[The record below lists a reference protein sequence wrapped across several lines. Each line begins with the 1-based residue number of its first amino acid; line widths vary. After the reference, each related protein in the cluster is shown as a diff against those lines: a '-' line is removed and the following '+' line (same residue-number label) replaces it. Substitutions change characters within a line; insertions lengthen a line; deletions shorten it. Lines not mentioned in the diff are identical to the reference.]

1 MLGYQFLRVPDFIG
15 VVVRPWAR
23 ALPHLG
29 LGLLALCGAGIIRMA
44 LGDKASRDEPFDTER
59 VLLVV
64 FVVLLLAASAAT
76 PPRQETRYVFNL
88 YPLAILIAL
97 TTLARF
103 AAGITRRPAIAAGA
117 TAVVAC
123 GGFALSEDFQ
133 PAHLRHIDGP
143 AATFRWGMG
152 EDLQSHL
159 VIREDY
165 RSLSQWLQRHA
176 GMGTVVIN
184 SVHGLDYYYPRFN
197 YFYVDLQ
204 TPEFAEWACRRGTI
218 ERWGNYP
225 LLDSVAALGGAINSA
240 PRAYLVAFGYDSDK
254 LLATLAPLH
263 PRIAT
268 SQGHIVVVELRGI

>member
-1 MLGYQFLRVPDFIG
+1 MLGYQFLRVPDLIG

-29 LGLLALCGAGIIRMA
+29 LALLLLCGAAIIRMA
-44 LGDKASRDEPFDTER
+44 LGEEATGEEPLNAER

-64 FVVLLLAASAAT
+64 FVVLLLAASAAN

-88 YPLAILIAL
+88 YPLAILIAV
-97 TTLARF
+97 TTLARLAYGF
-103 AAGITRRPAIAAGA
+103 TRRPAVAAGA

-133 PAHLRHIDGP
+133 PTHLRHIDGP
-143 AATFRWGMG
+143 EATFRVGMS
-152 EDLQSHL
+152 EAMQSHL

-165 RSLSQWLQRHA
+165 RALSQWLQQHA
-176 GMGTVVIN
+176 GAGTVLIN
-184 SVHGLDYYYPRFN
+184 SVHGLDYYYPGFN
-197 YFYVDLQ
+197 YFYVERY
-204 TPEFAEWACRRGTI
+204 TPEFEDWSCRRGTV

-225 LLDSVAALGGAINSA
+225 LLDSVARLDAAIHSA
-240 PRAYLVAFGYDSDK
+240 PRAYLVAFGYDTEK
-254 LLATLAPLH
+254 LLAPLASLH

-268 SQGHIVVVELRGI
+268 SQGRIVVVELRGS